1 MIKLDYSIE
10 DPEKRKELV
19 EQILAETPE
28 PTEQYLQSL
37 ADYLVFC
44 MEKQEKREKRI
55 LTDNRLTTVNKR
67 ETSFEN
73 LVSQFENGEDGVY
86 NLISNNK
93 NVIFQPKVKITQ
105 EDLDEIPELKQL
117 REAIEIWVQKMKSE
131 SGRSAYIIKKTLI
144 ELRKDQYI
152 VKNAYRKPITPMNL
166 TRNNFPEE
174 LPYKEWIDENGNP
187 RNSGISLMN
196 PVVCQTIL
204 CNYSRLKQDSYY
216 ELEGNTRY
224 LVQVF
229 EETCDRALE
238 KYPLYQRLLE
248 YKIDG
253 KQNLEIQALIEGE
266 FEVRHSVEYLSSLW
280 RKKIPRL
287 IAEQAELDYLNWYYT
302 YVEKGK
308 YKRCSRCGQ
317 WKLAHNK
324 YFSKNKTSKDTFY
337 SICKECRNDKTFNF
351 GQFPVID
358 PAELQE

>member
-117 REAIEIWVQKMKSE
+117 KEAIEIWEQKMKSE

-204 CNYSRLKQDSYY
+204 CNYSRLKQDSYDRF
-216 ELEGNTRY
+216 EGDTWY
-224 LVQVF
+224 LIQ
-229 EETCDRALE
+229 ALE
-238 KYPLYQRLLE
+238 DITDKALKEYPIHHRILE

-253 KQNLEIQALIEGE
+253 KSNAEIRTLIQEEFDTLYTPEYISAL
-266 FEVRHSVEYLSSLW
+266 W
-280 RKKIPRL
+280 CKKIPRL
-287 IAEQAELDYLNWYYT
+287 IADAAQRDFVVWQTN
-302 YVEKGK
+302 
-308 YKRCSRCGQ
+308 SRNLPTKTCTKCGCT
-317 WKLAHNK
+317 KPKSSLF
-324 YFSKNKTSKDTFY
+324 FSKSNTSKDFFY
-337 SICKECRNDKTFNF
+337 SICKDCRKARYAAGRAGHGDQ
-351 GQFPVID
+351 GALPRGD
-358 PAELQE
+358 